1 MIAAKADGR
10 LKPEEPVA
18 LSVVEPS
25 PLGLAGAVDLKA
37 VWPWDVVRLEVVT
50 RHDQYSSGSD
60 FRVIQTPRPPAAR
73 INTMPVSKYVKLK
86 AWTRATTDKAERDS
100 PRRAARNQETREG
113 ETVSPYV
120 V

>member
-1 MIAAKADGR
+1 MRISDWSSDVCSSDLHILNPFMIAAKADGR

-37 VWPWDVVRLEVVT
+37 VWPWDVVRPEVVT
-50 RHDQYSSGSD
+50 RHDQSSSGSD

-73 INTMPVSKYVKLK
+73 VNPMPVPKSV
-86 AWTRATTDKAERDS
+86 
-100 PRRAARNQETREG
+100 ARK
-113 ETVSPYV
+113 TVAKGKRVQS
-120 V
+120 

>member
-37 VWPWDVVRLEVVT
+37 VWPWDVVRPEVVT
-50 RHDQYSSGSD
+50 RNDQSSSGSA
-60 FRVIQTPRPPAAR
+60 FRVIQTPRPPAAW
-73 INTMPVSKYVKLK
+73 INPMPVPQAVKLK
-86 AWTRATTDKAERDS
+86 TCPWATTDQAESHR
-100 PRRAARNQETREG
+100 P
-113 ETVSPYV
+113 
-120 V
+120 

>member
-37 VWPWDVVRLEVVT
+37 VWPWDVVRPEVVT
-50 RHDQYSSGSD
+50 RHDQSSSGSD
-60 FRVIQTPRPPAAR
+60 FREIQTPRPPAAR
-73 INTMPVSKYVKLK
+73 INPMRSEEHTSELQSLMRISYAVFCLK
-86 AWTRATTDKAERDS
+86 K
-100 PRRAARNQETREG
+100 
-113 ETVSPYV
+113 
-120 V
+120 

>member
-37 VWPWDVVRLEVVT
+37 VWPWDVVRPEVVT
-50 RHDQYSSGSD
+50 RHDQSSSGSD

-73 INTMPVSKYVKLK
+73 INPRPLTNSVKLK
-86 AWTRATTDKAERDS
+86 AWPWATTDQAARAS
-100 PRRAARNQETREG
+100 PCRAARQQ
-113 ETVSPYV
+113 
-120 V
+120 

>member
-37 VWPWDVVRLEVVT
+37 VWPWDVVRPEVVT
-50 RHDQYSSGSD
+50 RHDRSEEHTSELQSLM
-60 FRVIQTPRPPAAR
+60 R
-73 INTMPVSKYVKLK
+73 ISYAVFCLK
-86 AWTRATTDKAERDS
+86 KKNIRNQKTDKLYTIV
-100 PRRAARNQETREG
+100 QYIL
-113 ETVSPYV
+113 TVHSIIQI
-120 V
+120 